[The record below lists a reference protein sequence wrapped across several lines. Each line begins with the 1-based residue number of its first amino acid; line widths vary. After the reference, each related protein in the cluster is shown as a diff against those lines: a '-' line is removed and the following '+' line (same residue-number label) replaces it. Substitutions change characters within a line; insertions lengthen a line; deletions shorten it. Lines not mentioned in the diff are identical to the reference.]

1 MNHIARIVAMFLIA
15 QFIGLFV
22 GIQLIGNPE
31 QYGNPNITPNQQPG
45 DVGNSV
51 IFLLYVIIV
60 AVVVVLVIRYLRW
73 ATFLF
78 KALEL
83 LTIFITSALV
93 FLVFLSF
100 FNIPYPLEISTALGL
115 LLVVLK
121 FLYPSMKNATA
132 IISSSA
138 VGALFGFSFSI
149 VPTLMFITLISLYDF
164 ISVFITRH
172 MVYMAK
178 EMSKMD
184 LSFSVASREK
194 KYVREKGKRKE
205 EEFSVE
211 LGSGD
216 IAIPLMLAVSAYS
229 SFTLVDSLAVI
240 LGSTIGLVI
249 VLYYVTRNRVFLP
262 ALPPLCF
269 FGVLFLSVSRLVL
282 QSRLMLH

>member
-15 QFIGLFV
+15 QLIGLFV

-31 QYGNPNITPNQQPG
+31 QYGNPNVTPNQQSG

-51 IFLLYVIIV
+51 IFILYVVTV
-60 AVVVVLVIRYLRW
+60 AVIVILIIKYLKW

-83 LTIFITSALV
+83 FTVFVTSTIV
-93 FLVFLSF
+93 FVVFFAYLRVPYAYELSF
-100 FNIPYPLEISTALGL
+100 VLSI
-115 LLVVLK
+115 LLVALK
-121 FLYPSMKNATA
+121 FLYPRIKNATA
-132 IISSSA
+132 IISSAA
-138 VGALFGFSFSI
+138 VGALFGFSFDI
-149 VPTLMFITLISLYDF
+149 VPTLIFVAMLSLYDF
-164 ISVFITRH
+164 VAVFITKH

-184 LSFSVASREK
+184 LSFSVSSRERRYVKEK
-194 KYVREKGKRKE
+194 KKE

-216 IAIPLMLAVSAYS
+216 MAIPLMLAVSAYKMNYS
-229 SFTLVDSLAVI
+229 MMDSFAVV
-240 LGSTIGLVI
+240 LGSSIGLVL
-249 VLYYVTRNRVFLP
+249 VLYYVTRKRVFLP

-269 FGVLFLSVSRLVL
+269 FGVLFLGLARL
-282 QSRLMLH
+282 LH